1 MKNILSLKWGGA
13 VAVVMLVCA
22 SQLRAQVFEDNAL
35 QSSQPIPASNNNP
48 NKRNFNNNW
57 LTNPRAASGTA
68 NKPVVEA
75 TKPEEKAEKPQL
87 SVDKSGA
94 QKALEAKQN
103 AARELS
109 KSLEGKRGYSAMS
122 QVVGK
127 GEKQP
132 EDDRLIFLF
141 YKDFNISKTM
151 SGLVMCDVKFIIL
164 TTLDSKVSNISFRL
178 KWPSIETSL
187 SFNDVEPNVE
197 TYFNYTLVGDGCYSM
212 DKIPNVIVNRCR
224 AKGISQRECAN
235 KIRWLKK

>member
-22 SQLRAQVFEDNAL
+22 SPLMAQMFEDSASE
-35 QSSQPIPASNNNP
+35 SSQPTPANNNP
-48 NKRNFNNNW
+48 NKRNFNNDW
-57 LTNPRAASGTA
+57 LSNPRAVPTA
-68 NKPVVEA
+68 NKPMVE
-75 TKPEEKAEKPQL
+75 TPKKQEVKTEKPQL

-103 AARELS
+103 AVRELT
-109 KSLEGKRGYSAMS
+109 KSLEGKRGYSAMN

-187 SFNDVEPNVE
+187 SFNDIEPNVE

-224 AKGISQRECAN
+224 AKGLSQRECAN